1 MTLAL
6 YSGGRTRPPMNPVMW
21 KTLAV
26 LGLLSATLSPLGDLP
41 GNSAEA
47 QPSGVTVRGVVEG
60 DIVEGRVSRA
70 VPETRTITLDNGQ
83 EYLVPPVLAA
93 NWEVLQTGPAVR
105 LRYSV
110 DRGRNVATLVELR
123 PDSGVSVP

>member
-1 MTLAL
+1 
-6 YSGGRTRPPMNPVMW
+6 MNTVAWTTPIMV
-21 KTLAV
+21 LAV
-26 LGLLSATLSPLGDLP
+26 LGTGLIGPALDP
-41 GNSAEA
+41 AEA
-47 QPSGVTVRGVVEG
+47 QQSGVTVRGVVEG
-60 DIVEGRVSRA
+60 DVVEGRVSRA

-83 EYLVPPVLAA
+83 EYLVPLVLAA
-93 NWEVLQTGPAVR
+93 NWAVLQTGPAVR

>member
-1 MTLAL
+1 
-6 YSGGRTRPPMNPVMW
+6 MNTVAWTTPIIV
-21 KTLAV
+21 LSV
-26 LGLLSATLSPLGDLP
+26 LGAAIVGPTVD
-41 GNSAEA
+41 SAEA

-83 EYLVPPVLAA
+83 EYLVPSVLAA
-93 NWEVLQTGPAVR
+93 NWELLQTGPAVR

-123 PDSGVSVP
+123 PDSGGRVP